1 MATKKKK
8 ATQKKKKGGNSFKT
22 ALRFFW
28 AIFALGILSVITLFS
43 SVALGLLGQMPE
55 LQQLE
60 NPKTNLATQ
69 ILSNDGV
76 VLGKFYFNDN
86 RTSIAYDALPK
97 NLVNALI
104 ATEDERFFSHSG
116 IDLKG
121 TLRAL
126 VYLGKKGGAS
136 TISQQLARQLFV
148 GVRSRN
154 KLEAVLQKFKE
165 WVLAVQLERRYTKK
179 EIIAMYLNIYD
190 FGYSADGIQSAA
202 KIYFNTTP
210 KALRIEQSAT
220 LVGMLK
226 NSSLFNPLRR
236 PERVEQ
242 RRNVVLNQM
251 NRNGFISEVELDS
264 LKQIPLTIDYTPDS
278 HREGL
283 ATYFRAYLQQF
294 MRKWTKNNPKP
305 DGTKYDIFRDGL
317 RIFTTLDSRLQEIG
331 EKAVNAHM
339 ANLQEEFFLQNTPEA
354 NPTAPFLD
362 LREGEIDTLLQN
374 KASRS
379 ERWRKMRAS
388 GKDED
393 AIWASFQKPV
403 EMEVFSWKGDRDTL
417 MSPLD
422 SIRYYKHFLRASMM
436 SMNPLTGHVKAW
448 VGGFNYKH
456 FQYDQVYQGR
466 RQIGS
471 TFKPFLYATAI
482 DQLRLSP
489 CDILPDALFCIE
501 PMKHGNVDAW
511 CPKNSGDK
519 YGQMRT
525 LKNALAN
532 SVNTVSARLMDRVG
546 PRPVINL
553 ARKMGITSYL
563 PAVPSIALGT
573 PDISLLEM
581 VGAYSTFANKGI
593 YVKPI
598 MISRIEDKNG
608 TVLFEVVPETKDVLS
623 QESAYV
629 TIDLLKGVTEAGSG
643 IRLRHQGADENN
655 YAYKNVVTGYPY
667 QFENPIAGKTGT
679 TQNQSDGWFMG
690 MVPNLVTG
698 VWVGGEDRAVHF
710 EDIAFGQGA
719 TMALPIWAMY
729 MRDAYAIPELGISM
743 EDFEPPEVLS
753 IPIDCQ
759 QGAVLDDLHQEAK
772 KDDLEG
778 LGF

>member
-1 MATKKKK
+1 MATQNKRKSKS
-8 ATQKKKKGGNSFKT
+8 KKKGINPYKNL
-22 ALRFFW
+22 LRFFW
-28 AIFALGILSVITLFS
+28 ISFVTGILSVVVLFS
-43 SVALGLLGQMPE
+43 SAALGFLGEMPD

-69 ILSNDGV
+69 IISSDGV

-86 RTSIAYDALPK
+86 RTPISFDALPK

-126 VYLGKKGGAS
+126 FYLGKKGGAS

-154 KLEAVLQKFKE
+154 KAQAVLQKFKE
-165 WVLAVQLERRYTKK
+165 WVLAVQLERSYTKK
-179 EIIAMYLNIYD
+179 EIIAMYLNVYD
-190 FGYSADGIQSAA
+190 FGYTADGIQSAA

-210 KALRIEQSAT
+210 EKLTIEQSAT

-226 NSSLFNPLRR
+226 NSSLFNPIRR
-236 PERVEQ
+236 PARVEQ
-242 RRNVVLNQM
+242 RRNVVLQQM
-251 NRNGFISEVELDS
+251 KRNGFISEGEQDS
-264 LKQIPLTIDYTPDS
+264 LKLMPLEIDFTPDS

-283 ATYFRAYLQQF
+283 ATYFRAYLQKF
-294 MRKWTKNNPKP
+294 MRTWTKENPKA
-305 DGTKYDIFRDGL
+305 DGTNYDIFRDGL
-317 RIFTTLDSRLQEIG
+317 RIYTTIDSRLQQIG
-331 EKAVNAHM
+331 ESSVAAHM
-339 ANLQEEFFLQNTPEA
+339 SNLQKEFFLQNTPKL

-374 KASRS
+374 TARRS
-379 ERWRKMRAS
+379 ERWRKMRVAE
-388 GKDED
+388 KDEET
-393 AIWASFQKPV
+393 IWASFKKPV
-403 EMEVFSWKGDRDTL
+403 PMEVFSWKGDRDTI
-417 MSPLD
+417 MTPLD

-456 FQYDQVYQGR
+456 FQFDQVYQGR

-511 CPKNSGDK
+511 CPKNSGNK

-532 SVNTVSARLMDRVG
+532 SVNTVSARLMDKVG

-563 PAVPSIALGT
+563 PRVPSIALGT
-573 PDISLLEM
+573 PDISLFEM

-608 TVLFEVVPETKDVLS
+608 TVLFEVVPETTDVLS
-623 QESAYV
+623 EESAYV
-629 TIDLLKGVTEAGSG
+629 TIDLLKGVTESGSG
-643 IRLRHQGADENN
+643 IRLRHQGADEAN

-667 QFENPIAGKTGT
+667 QFQNPIAGKTGT

-698 VWVGGEDRAVHF
+698 VWVGGDDRAVHF

-729 MRDAYAIPELGISM
+729 MRGAYEIPELGISL
-743 EDFEPPEVLS
+743 EDFEVPEKLT

-759 QGAVLDDLHQEAK
+759 QETPINDLNK
-772 KDDLEG
+772 KNKKEDLEG

>member
-1 MATKKKK
+1 MATQNKRKSKS
-8 ATQKKKKGGNSFKT
+8 KKKGINPYKNL
-22 ALRFFW
+22 LRFFW
-28 AIFALGILSVITLFS
+28 ISFVTGILSVVVLFS
-43 SVALGLLGQMPE
+43 SAALGFLGEMPD

-69 ILSNDGV
+69 IISSDGA

-86 RTSIAYDALPK
+86 RTPISFDALPK

-126 VYLGKKGGAS
+126 FYLGKKGGAS

-154 KLEAVLQKFKE
+154 KAQAVLQKFKE
-165 WVLAVQLERRYTKK
+165 WVLAVQLERNYTKK
-179 EIIAMYLNIYD
+179 EIIAMYLNVYD
-190 FGYSADGIQSAA
+190 FGYTADGIQSAA

-210 KALRIEQSAT
+210 EKLTIEQSAT

-226 NSSLFNPLRR
+226 NSSLFNPIRR
-236 PERVEQ
+236 PARVEQ
-242 RRNVVLNQM
+242 RRNVVLQQM
-251 NRNGFISEVELDS
+251 KRNGFISEGEQDS
-264 LKQIPLTIDYTPDS
+264 LKLMPLEIDFTPDS

-283 ATYFRAYLQQF
+283 ATYFRAYLQKF
-294 MRKWTKNNPKP
+294 MRTWTKENPKA
-305 DGTKYDIFRDGL
+305 DGTNYDIFRDGL
-317 RIFTTLDSRLQEIG
+317 RIYTTIDSRLQQIG
-331 EKAVNAHM
+331 ESSVAAHM
-339 ANLQEEFFLQNTPEA
+339 SNLQKEFFLQNTPKL

-374 KASRS
+374 TARRS
-379 ERWRKMRAS
+379 ERWRKMRVA
-388 GKDED
+388 GKDEET
-393 AIWASFQKPV
+393 IWASFKKPV
-403 EMEVFSWKGDRDTL
+403 PMEVFSWKGDRDTI
-417 MSPLD
+417 MTPLD

-456 FQYDQVYQGR
+456 FQFDQVYQGR

-511 CPKNSGDK
+511 CPKNSGNK

-532 SVNTVSARLMDRVG
+532 SVNTVSARLMDKVG

-563 PAVPSIALGT
+563 PRVPSIALGT
-573 PDISLLEM
+573 PDISLFEM

-608 TVLFEVVPETKDVLS
+608 TVLFEVVPETTDVLS
-623 QESAYV
+623 EESAYV
-629 TIDLLKGVTEAGSG
+629 TIDLLKGVTESGSG
-643 IRLRHQGADENN
+643 IRLRHQGADEAN

-667 QFENPIAGKTGT
+667 QFQNPIAGKTGT

-698 VWVGGEDRAVHF
+698 VWVGGDDRAVHF
-710 EDIAFGQGA
+710 EEIAFGQGA

-729 MRDAYAIPELGISM
+729 MRGAYEIAELGISL
-743 EDFEPPEVLS
+743 EDFEAPEKLT

-759 QGAVLDDLHQEAK
+759 QETPINDLNKENK
-772 KDDLEG
+772 KEDLEG

>member
-1 MATKKKK
+1 MASQNKRKSKS
-8 ATQKKKKGGNSFKT
+8 KKKGINPYKNL
-22 ALRFFW
+22 LRFFW
-28 AIFALGILSVITLFS
+28 ISFVTGILSVVVLFS
-43 SVALGLLGQMPE
+43 SAALGFLGEMPD

-69 ILSNDGV
+69 IISSDGV

-86 RTSIAYDALPK
+86 RTPISFDALPK

-126 VYLGKKGGAS
+126 FYLGKKGGAS

-154 KLEAVLQKFKE
+154 KAQAVLQKFKE
-165 WVLAVQLERRYTKK
+165 WVLAVQLERNYTKK
-179 EIIAMYLNIYD
+179 EIIAMYLNVYD
-190 FGYSADGIQSAA
+190 FGYTADGIQSAA

-210 KALRIEQSAT
+210 EKLTIEQSAT

-226 NSSLFNPLRR
+226 NSSLFNPIRR
-236 PERVEQ
+236 PARVEQ
-242 RRNVVLNQM
+242 RRNVVLQQM
-251 NRNGFISEVELDS
+251 KRNGFISEGEQDS
-264 LKQIPLTIDYTPDS
+264 LKLMPLEIDFTPDS

-283 ATYFRAYLQQF
+283 ATYFRAYLQKF
-294 MRKWTKNNPKP
+294 MRTWTKENPKA
-305 DGTKYDIFRDGL
+305 DGTNYDIFRDGL
-317 RIFTTLDSRLQEIG
+317 RIYTTIDSRLQQIG
-331 EKAVNAHM
+331 ESSVAAHM
-339 ANLQEEFFLQNTPEA
+339 SNLQKEFFLQNTPKL

-374 KASRS
+374 TARRS
-379 ERWRKMRAS
+379 ERWRKMRVA
-388 GKDED
+388 GKDEET
-393 AIWASFQKPV
+393 IWASFKKPV
-403 EMEVFSWKGDRDTL
+403 PMEVFSWKGDRDTI
-417 MSPLD
+417 MTPLD

-456 FQYDQVYQGR
+456 FQFDQVYQGR

-511 CPKNSGDK
+511 CPKNSGNK

-532 SVNTVSARLMDRVG
+532 SVNTVSARLMDKVG

-563 PAVPSIALGT
+563 PRVPSIALGT
-573 PDISLLEM
+573 PDISLFEM

-608 TVLFEVVPETKDVLS
+608 TVLFEVVPETTDVLS
-623 QESAYV
+623 EESAYV
-629 TIDLLKGVTEAGSG
+629 TIDLLKGVTESGSG
-643 IRLRHQGADENN
+643 IRLRHQGADEAN

-667 QFENPIAGKTGT
+667 QFQNPIAGKTGT

-698 VWVGGEDRAVHF
+698 VWVGGDDRAVHF
-710 EDIAFGQGA
+710 EEIAFGQGA

-729 MRDAYAIPELGISM
+729 MRGAYEIAELGISL
-743 EDFEPPEVLS
+743 EDFEAPEKLT

-759 QGAVLDDLHQEAK
+759 QETPINDLNK
-772 KDDLEG
+772 KNKKEDLEG